1 MGVNDD
7 LTIQCQT
14 QKVATID
21 ISTIIFSTILIITPD
36 TIIIPDTII
45 MRSNQLILQPLPA
58 KRKNAN

>member
-45 MRSNQLILQPLPA
+45 MRSNQPIPQPLPD
-58 KRKNAN
+58 KRRNAN